1 MSDGTQASLLRRA
14 AGGAMRMD
22 QVGLFL
28 SLVPSIALVAL
39 LLCVPIGRL
48 FWLSFVDAQEGLT
61 IENYARLLSSPAFFR
76 TLSTTFSIS
85 GLVTLICVLV
95 GYPLAYALSELP
107 KRSAIILLTAV
118 ILPYWTSVLVRTY
131 AWLVL
136 LQRNGL
142 VNEVLVGAGLVD
154 EPLRLAHN
162 FTGTVIAMT
171 HIMLP
176 FFVLPVYASMRSI
189 DRLYLM
195 AAASVGA
202 SPTRA
207 FWSVF
212 APLSLPGLAAGGFLV
227 FVLCIG
233 FYVTPAIL
241 GGGRVIMIAQ
251 QIEQSIALYSN
262 WGAAS
267 ALGVALL
274 LLTSTILLV
283 ASRIARLGAYIGR

>member
-1 MSDGTQASLLRRA
+1 MNSQAGLGTPPEGFASLLEEW
-14 AGGAMRMD
+14 G
-22 QVGLFL
+22 
-28 SLVPSIALVAL
+28 L
-39 LLCVPIGRL
+39 LLTLLPAILLVVCLLCLPIGWL
-48 FWLSFVDAQEGLT
+48 FWLSFLDAQNGLT
-61 IENYARLLSSPAFFR
+61 LENYARLAAGPTFLR

-85 GLVTLICVLV
+85 GLVTFICILV
-95 GYPLAYALSELP
+95 GYPLAYALAELP
-107 KRSAIILLTAV
+107 KRTAVVLLTAV

-142 VNEVLVGAGLVD
+142 VNEILIGSGLVD

-176 FFVLPVYASMRSI
+176 FFVLPAYASMRSI

-212 APLSLPGLAAGGFLV
+212 VPLSVPGLAAGGFLV

-267 ALGVALL
+267 ALGVVLL
-274 LLTSTILLV
+274 ILTSTILLI
-283 ASRIARLGAYIGR
+283 ASRIARLGAFVGR